1 MDNAVVFWQR
11 VLMALATVEQGETLS
26 WGSRAVLVTQLPVR
40 LVNLCSIHDMGEPL
54 MYTEAVK
61 RVVAGDRLEWFDKDR
76 LKKLK
81 SVMHKIIAEYHA
93 IRRAEAGMLA

>member
-61 RVVAGDRLEWFDKDR
+61 RVVAGDRLEWFDKER

-81 SVMHKIIAEYHA
+81 SVMHKIIAEYQA